1 MTHDPVLLAEVSA
14 LIQGEARLL
23 DKQSWDEWLALYCE
37 DAVFWV
43 PAFRM
48 DGSLTENPATELSMI
63 HIVGRANLGDRIF
76 RVRTE
81 IALSATPVP
90 RTSHLVGQP
99 LIERDDAGEVEASV
113 AWQVVWSNDV
123 RGQRLRAGTYHYTL
137 RRDSG
142 GQNLRIARKKVLLL
156 DPVIDGY
163 FDVYSV

>member
-14 LIQGEARLL
+14 LVQREARLL
-23 DKQSWDEWLALYCE
+23 DTQSWDEWLALYCE

-48 DGSLTENPATELSMI
+48 DGSLTEDPSSELSMI
-63 HIVGRANLGDRIF
+63 HIVGRAGLGDRIF

-90 RTSHLVGQP
+90 RTSHLVGQA
-99 LIERDDAGEVEASV
+99 LIDRHDEGEVEGSV

-123 RGQRLRAGTYHYTL
+123 RGQQLRAGTYHYTL
-137 RRDSG
+137 RRDG
-142 GQNLRIARKKVLLL
+142 GGLGLRIARKKVLLL